1 MEAGAGIEPANRG
14 FADLGLTTWLP
25 RRRKDGKLT
34 PRERLSIG
42 DVRAKSGSRDE
53 RVQRV
58 QVIEWVPNV
67 RESTKSKGCLEALGS
82 VDSLRPLNP
91 LNPLISDT
99 TLILSMTA
107 R

>member
-42 DVRAKSGSRDE
+42 DVRGKNGFRDE
-53 RVQRV
+53 QVQRI
-58 QVIEWVPNV
+58 QRIERIQRPE
-67 RESTKSKGCLEALGS
+67 RIHRAQCLEAPYG
-82 VDSLRPLNP
+82 
-91 LNPLISDT
+91 
-99 TLILSMTA
+99 LSGLSGLWGPIQLPEPA
-107 R
+107 EPAHP

>member
-42 DVRAKSGSRDE
+42 DVRGKSGFRDE
-53 RVQRV
+53 QVHWIQR
-58 QVIEWVPNV
+58 IE
-67 RESTKSKGCLEALGS
+67 RI
-82 VDSLRPLNP
+82 LRPERIHRAQCFGAP
-91 LNPLISDT
+91 YG
-99 TLILSMTA
+99 LSGVSGHWGPIQLPEPA
-107 R
+107 GPAHP

>member
-42 DVRAKSGSRDE
+42 DVRGKSGLGMSGFSGLSGLSE
-53 RVQRV
+53 ST
-58 QVIEWVPNV
+58 VPNAS
-67 RESTKSKGCLEALGS
+67 RHPMDL
-82 VDSLRPLNP
+82 VDSLDIGEPFTYLNP
-91 LNPLISDT
+91 RNPLIPEPAH
-99 TLILSMTA
+99 L
-107 R
+107 

>member
-42 DVRAKSGSRDE
+42 DVRGKNGFRDE
-53 RVQRV
+53 QVQRI
-58 QVIEWVPNV
+58 QRIERIQRIQRPE
-67 RESTKSKGCLEALGS
+67 RIHRAQCLEAPYG
-82 VDSLRPLNP
+82 
-91 LNPLISDT
+91 
-99 TLILSMTA
+99 LSGLSGLWGPIQLPEPA
-107 R
+107 EPAHP